1 MDYFFSLP
9 FFKVAGISIVIFI
22 LLDMIWLAFIAQPLY
37 FKHMSFLA
45 EIKNGSI
52 VFNLPVGILTQVIIA
67 LGITAFVSL
76 GIMVDDRLVAAVGI
90 GAFAGFVLYCT
101 YDLTNLSFIKGY
113 PVFITVVDIAWGTF
127 QGLLAGFYVF
137 FLTRYFG

>member
-9 FFKVAGISIVIFI
+9 FFKVAGISIIIFI

-37 FKHMSFLA
+37 FKHMRFLA

-52 VFNLPVGILTQVIIA
+52 VFNLPVGILAQVIIA
-67 LGITAFVSL
+67 LGITVFVSL
-76 GIMVDDRLVAAVGI
+76 GIMVDNRLAAAVGI

-101 YDLTNLSFIKGY
+101 YDLTNLSFVKGY

-137 FLTRYFG
+137 FLTRYFV